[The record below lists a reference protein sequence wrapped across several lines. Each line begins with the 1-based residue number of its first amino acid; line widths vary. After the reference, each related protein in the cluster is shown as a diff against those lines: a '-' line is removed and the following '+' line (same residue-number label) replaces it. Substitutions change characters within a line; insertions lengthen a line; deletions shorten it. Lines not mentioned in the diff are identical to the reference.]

1 MDKSLI
7 DNQGVI
13 TTLLVLMF
21 LLSGINKIYTF
32 GDTVNSLKQKV
43 QYNFSDE
50 LYKLAILIV
59 IALEIIAPIIVIYY
73 SITGKRRTEAYYSVI
88 GLIAFTI
95 IATIIYHFPDFS
107 NYKKSIPFWANISL
121 LGGLLLLLKTTIKE
135 N

>member
-95 IATIIYHFPDFS
+95 IATIIYHFPDFL